1 MSNIVNLSI
10 KLNPIDY
17 SIEKYIK
24 KKSIIDGEYGKMEDK
39 NINKIVKSLKS
50 LKIKNIKTLIHLI
63 RHIIINEK
71 IMIRHKKLID
81 NIKKL
86 YEKFKNRS
94 IMYLSKKYDF
104 APLMIIRQF
113 LKYNGYNKQ
122 KIKNMLKDPEK
133 ITDKKLRND
142 VIFIKENELD
152 IFTQVD
158 KSDSEKNAIEFE
170 KQIGKFLS
178 KYSIKFKTQED
189 LAQEQIIK
197 YGKAINTP
205 DFLII
210 SKFTINGKQINW
222 IDAKNFYGAKSWF
235 IKFSLEKQIKKYI
248 KEWGFGAIVFSQG
261 VSSELKINNDNVIL
275 IDYDSLDNAK

>member
-86 YEKFKNRS
+86 YEK
-94 IMYLSKKYDF
+94 
-104 APLMIIRQF
+104 
-113 LKYNGYNKQ
+113 
-122 KIKNMLKDPEK
+122 
-133 ITDKKLRND
+133 
-142 VIFIKENELD
+142 
-152 IFTQVD
+152 
-158 KSDSEKNAIEFE
+158 
-170 KQIGKFLS
+170 
-178 KYSIKFKTQED
+178 ED
-189 LAQEQIIK
+189 C
-197 YGKAINTP
+197 
-205 DFLII
+205 
-210 SKFTINGKQINW
+210 
-222 IDAKNFYGAKSWF
+222 
-235 IKFSLEKQIKKYI
+235 
-248 KEWGFGAIVFSQG
+248 
-261 VSSELKINNDNVIL
+261 
-275 IDYDSLDNAK
+275 